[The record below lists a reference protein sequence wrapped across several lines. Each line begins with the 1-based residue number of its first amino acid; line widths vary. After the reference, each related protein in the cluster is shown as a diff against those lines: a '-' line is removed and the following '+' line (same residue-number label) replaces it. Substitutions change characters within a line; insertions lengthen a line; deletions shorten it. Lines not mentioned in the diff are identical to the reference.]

1 MDSSRQ
7 RTFLCGA
14 FKGMG
19 DFICAAP
26 VIACELNS
34 GAEVTVLVYPQ
45 VADFLELLDFGSNRR
60 NLHVCTL
67 PVRGAR
73 QSLREFIRHMSRVS
87 PDVVWVSPHAPQHVA
102 SWKIPLLL
110 WTLKRRYWSKSQ
122 LTCAAS
128 EPLSWLFDVRI
139 PVNRGLPYMV
149 REWTAYS
156 ALSGNAEMS
165 PPQTVFK
172 ESIQSSRRLPHAY
185 DIVIHP
191 GAGTENRKW
200 PVHRFAELMK
210 YISED
215 YRIAV
220 VGLARDVVALQ
231 GVLPRNRGIYFLT
244 GSLEDAIISI
254 ARSRVA
260 LTMDSGSMFFAHI
273 LGVPA
278 VSLFGPSDPANVIP
292 LGGNVHPVYEQKW
305 SCQPCG
311 MPSCRQKSVYC
322 MASLEPKAVADQL
335 LRLLQPLS
343 WTRKS

>member
-1 MDSSRQ
+1 METSRR

-19 DFICAAP
+19 DLICAAP
-26 VIACELNS
+26 VIVYELNL

-45 VADFLELLDFGSNRR
+45 VADFLELLDFGSNRK
-60 NLHVCTL
+60 NLRACTL

-73 QSLREFIRHMSRVS
+73 QSVREFLRHMSRLS
-87 PDVVWVSPHAPQHVA
+87 PDMVWVSPHAPKSVA

-110 WTLKRRYWSKSQ
+110 WTLKRRYWPKAQ

-128 EPLSWLFDVRI
+128 EPFSWLFDVRI
-139 PVNRGLPYMV
+139 PVNRRLPYMV

-165 PPQTVFK
+165 PPQIVFK
-172 ESIQSSRRLPHAY
+172 ESIRFSRRLPHAY

-200 PVHRFAELMK
+200 PVHRFAELLK

-220 VGLARDVVALQ
+220 VGLARDVAALQ
-231 GVLPRNRGIYFLT
+231 AVLPYNRGIHFLT

-254 ARSRVA
+254 ARSRMA

-292 LGGNVHPVYEQKW
+292 LGWNILPVYEQKW
-305 SCQPCG
+305 SCQPCR
-311 MPSCRQKSVYC
+311 MPHCRQRMVYC
-322 MASLEPKAVADQL
+322 MASLEPKQVADQV
-335 LRLLQPLS
+335 LRVLQPIS
-343 WTRKS
+343 

>member
-1 MDSSRQ
+1 MESSRQ

-19 DFICAAP
+19 DLVCAAP
-26 VIACELNS
+26 VIACELNA

-45 VADFLELLDFGSNRR
+45 VADFFELLDFGSNRKS
-60 NLHVCTL
+60 LHACTL
-67 PVRGAR
+67 PVRGAGKSVRKFFR
-73 QSLREFIRHMSRVS
+73 QMSRLS
-87 PDVVWVSPHAPQHVA
+87 PDVVWVSPHAPKSVA

-110 WTLKRRYWSKSQ
+110 WTLKKRYWSKAQ

-139 PVNRGLPYMV
+139 PVNRGLPYMA

-156 ALSGNAEMS
+156 ALSGNAEMF
-165 PPQTVFK
+165 PPQIVFR
-172 ESIQSSRRLPHAY
+172 ESIRLSRCLPSAY

-220 VGLARDVVALQ
+220 VGLARDVAALQ
-231 GVLPRNRGIYFLT
+231 AVLPRNRGIKFLT

-260 LTMDSGSMFFAHI
+260 LTMDSGSMFFTHI

-292 LGGNVHPVYEQKW
+292 LSGNVHPVYEQKW
-305 SCQPCG
+305 SCQPCR
-311 MPSCRQKSVYC
+311 MPRCRQRSVYC
-322 MASLEPKAVADQL
+322 MASLEPKAVAEQL
-335 LRLLQPLS
+335 LRLLQPFYQSL
-343 WTRKS
+343 KS